1 MRRSA
6 TVCFL
11 IGAVILCCLL
21 PQRVAGQAVNAT
33 LLGTVSD
40 SSGAAVTAAQ
50 VTITEMRTGVKRSAV
65 TNESGNYQFSDLKP
79 GQYEIAVEQQGFK
92 RSERTGL
99 LSIYIPPIEAVQT
112 VDVTTSNYD
121 AELGRAN
128 GAITNVILKSGANE
142 FHGAA
147 YEINR
152 ISALAVKSFFQT
164 GVAKA
169 PSVYNYY
176 GGNVG
181 GALWRNKTFF
191 FSDILRI
198 NDHQGQFFNRPGPPA
213 ALRHGEFSSGTV
225 P

>member
-92 RSERTGL
+92 RSVRSGVDVLVNTETRVNLVLAPGAISESVLVTAETPILQTDRADTGRKIEQRQVEDLPLTFNRNFQGL
-99 LSIYIPPIEAVQT
+99 LNLVPG
-112 VDVTTSNYD
+112 TT
-121 AELGRAN
+121 RAHR
-128 GAITNVILKSGANE
+128 E
-142 FHGAA
+142 H
-147 YEINR
+147 
-152 ISALAVKSFFQT
+152 
-164 GVAKA
+164 
-169 PSVYNYY
+169 
-176 GGNVG
+176 
-181 GALWRNKTFF
+181 
-191 FSDILRI
+191 
-198 NDHQGQFFNRPGPPA
+198 
-213 ALRHGEFSSGTV
+213 
-225 P
+225 